1 MSIDSGHQLPGGSAG
16 PFERAG
22 RIRLLA
28 LCCVYLVASV
38 AADIAT
44 LAWSVRER
52 LLLAL
57 VVSLVMVAG
66 LLLRRHRLTDQRTGG
81 GAAPA
86 LHCREQYP
94 ARARSL

>member
-22 RIRLLA
+22 KITLLA
-28 LCCVYLVASV
+28 LCCVFLAASV

-52 LLLAL
+52 VLLAL
-57 VVSLVMVAG
+57 VAVLSWS
-66 LLLRRHRLTDQRTGG
+66 
-81 GAAPA
+81 PA
-86 LHCREQYP
+86 CC
-94 ARARSL
+94 